1 MAGCYA
7 LSSIII
13 LLNHTEF
20 IELRSS
26 SLQFFSVSFFLSSYS
41 FLSLNPSSKDAPH
54 GLYFISF
61 IKLLLFFKVNRP
73 YTPCLPLKQW
83 KKDLTQRWFVKQVD
97 GPHLVFPGGKMVQ
110 RFIMVITI
118 THTPSVP
125 PVEGQ
130 MLTR

>member
-1 MAGCYA
+1 MGGCYA

-26 SLQFFSVSFFLSSYS
+26 SLQFFPVGFFFSSYS
-41 FLSLNPSSKDAPH
+41 FLTLNPASKDAPH
-54 GLYFISF
+54 GLYFISL
-61 IKLLLFFKVNRP
+61 INLLLFFKVNRP
-73 YTPCLPLKQW
+73 YRPCLPLKQW
-83 KKDLTQRWFVKQVD
+83 KKDFPHRWFVKQVD
-97 GPHLVFPGGKMVQ
+97 GLHLVFPGGKMEQ

-118 THTPSVP
+118 THTPSDP

>member
-1 MAGCYA
+1 MEFIYYFLMSIYKRNVYILKPCREIVYSFQGCQLHEDKLDKDLKICRMGGCYA

-41 FLSLNPSSKDAPH
+41 FPSLNPSSKDAPH

-73 YTPCLPLKQW
+73 YSPCLPLK
-83 KKDLTQRWFVKQVD
+83 
-97 GPHLVFPGGKMVQ
+97 
-110 RFIMVITI
+110 
-118 THTPSVP
+118 
-125 PVEGQ
+125 
-130 MLTR
+130 

>member
-1 MAGCYA
+1 MGGCYA

-26 SLQFFSVSFFLSSYS
+26 PLQFFSVSFFLSSYS
-41 FLSLNPSSKDAPH
+41 FLSLNPSSKDAPD

-73 YTPCLPLKQW
+73 
-83 KKDLTQRWFVKQVD
+83 
-97 GPHLVFPGGKMVQ
+97 
-110 RFIMVITI
+110 
-118 THTPSVP
+118 
-125 PVEGQ
+125 
-130 MLTR
+130 